1 MGSLPYVLQ
10 VVLPRSGAVPPNSA
24 IVLQGH
30 VVGPLVVTARA
41 AGADVG
47 VALEPAPE
55 FGPRAPGTFR
65 MWLVRPATGDWPAG
79 GTVVLTA
86 VREPQEP
93 AVLEVPIAM
102 ARDLTAPALS
112 SVSLPQTQTFSGPR
126 QPSWEAVVCAH
137 RGFADAESPLVVVTL
152 EVGGS
157 VLTGSALEGLAGY
170 LPLPPGPV
178 QPLDAITLTDLA
190 GNAVRTAQP
199 CTDAR
204 VAELPSEPVPVE
216 SVAEPPSEP
225 APSEPLAEPPS
236 EPGRSEPNATTAAFA
251 CVAGTLAT
259 ENGWFV
265 GTTDAG
271 TENGFSRGHY
281 RASASTAGDIEIA
294 VTAARL
300 TDDHAMPIEVA
311 FRGGFFGVTGTS
323 LFYLYE
329 TDANW
334 TGWKATPVAVE
345 PGPVELRVTQRG
357 AEVEGFVNGMLAGSL
372 TLQRPSA
379 EGPVGVF
386 FKGPPGQQAR
396 MRFRDFTVQPLPPA
410 GVPSVA
416 PPQVALPVGRLV
428 WGGYDVGA
436 GDPHPE
442 GAANPSGEPWDF
454 AVLATEDD
462 HTVLARVW
470 TGSIDTRV
478 IADFWFDDAL
488 HGRQDAAVLPLLVE
502 GFFGDDGHTLG
513 YYRNPDRFSHVR
525 FTNLRTGASWSC
537 HWDSLDEAVAEM
549 MASPAFV
556 PRDMR

>member
-1 MGSLPYVLQ
+1 
-10 VVLPRSGAVPPNSA
+10 
-24 IVLQGH
+24 
-30 VVGPLVVTARA
+30 
-41 AGADVG
+41 
-47 VALEPAPE
+47 
-55 FGPRAPGTFR
+55 
-65 MWLVRPATGDWPAG
+65 
-79 GTVVLTA
+79 
-86 VREPQEP
+86 
-93 AVLEVPIAM
+93 
-102 ARDLTAPALS
+102 
-112 SVSLPQTQTFSGPR
+112 
-126 QPSWEAVVCAH
+126 
-137 RGFADAESPLVVVTL
+137 
-152 EVGGS
+152 
-157 VLTGSALEGLAGY
+157 
-170 LPLPPGPV
+170 
-178 QPLDAITLTDLA
+178 
-190 GNAVRTAQP
+190 
-199 CTDAR
+199 
-204 VAELPSEPVPVE
+204 
-216 SVAEPPSEP
+216 
-225 APSEPLAEPPS
+225 
-236 EPGRSEPNATTAAFA
+236 
-251 CVAGTLAT
+251 
-259 ENGWFV
+259 
-265 GTTDAG
+265 
-271 TENGFSRGHY
+271 NGFSRGHY